1 MENILKYVIEEAL
14 VMIPVLW
21 VIAEVIKRLNYIES
35 RWIPLII
42 LSISLA
48 FSPWLLGGY
57 TPQNLVQAVLVAG
70 GEMLLYQVVDKTKG
84 GDK

>member
-21 VIAEVIKRLNYIES
+21 VIAEVIKRLNYIEN
-35 RWIPLII
+35 RWIPLIV

-70 GEMLLYQVVDKTKG
+70 GEMLLYQVADKTKG

>member
-21 VIAEVIKRLNYIES
+21 VIAEVIKRLNYLDN